1 MALWQ
6 SQAWRLLLNYVLRT
20 NNTRHMKRKK
30 KWQYNCREG
39 QADFVKRLL
48 LILKRYIEVK
58 CSNQVG
64 MTAKWG
70 GNFYNLSACLLGYN
84 NKTFPKQTG
93 PCIGSCHTKKPLL
106 AV

>member
-1 MALWQ
+1 MAKPSMEIVTQ
-6 SQAWRLLLNYVLRT
+6 LRIKDKQHT
-20 NNTRHMKRKK
+20 THEKEK

-39 QADFVKRLL
+39 QADFVKRLLLILL

-70 GNFYNLSACLLGYN
+70 GNFYNL
-84 NKTFPKQTG
+84 
-93 PCIGSCHTKKPLL
+93 PLDL
-106 AV
+106 SLPVY